1 MSSTQSGPAGVGPT
15 RPCPADRVERWPIER
30 LIPYANN
37 PRLHSEADLDKIVA
51 AILKWGWTLPI
62 LVDEQGNVLA
72 GALRLRAAIR
82 LGLKD
87 IPVIVARGWS
97 EEEKRAYR
105 LADNQLA
112 TRASWDF
119 ELLSNELRDLKFG
132 GFDLGLTGFEP
143 GQLKSIMAGTGSR
156 SDRSGQRPGCP
167 RSTGHSARRCMGVGR
182 QSGWLRRQ
190 HQRGGCRTGAG
201 RIAAPPDDHRSTLW
215 RRLRPILASGP
226 GPEHGQSRAGQGAQR
241 RPRRLARGVCALPR
255 GCRLCLARRSAR
267 RHRRRRLYL
276 LRVPASRSDRL
287 GQAALHL
294 EPRRLSLETRNLL
307 VRGA

>member
-15 RPCPADRVERWPIER
+15 RPWLAGRVERWPIER

-119 ELLSNELRDLKFG
+119 ELLSNELR
-132 GFDLGLTGFEP
+132 
-143 GQLKSIMAGTGSR
+143 
-156 SDRSGQRPGCP
+156 
-167 RSTGHSARRCMGVGR
+167 V
-182 QSGWLRRQ
+182 
-190 HQRGGCRTGAG
+190 
-201 RIAAPPDDHRSTLW
+201 
-215 RRLRPILASGP
+215 
-226 GPEHGQSRAGQGAQR
+226 
-241 RPRRLARGVCALPR
+241 
-255 GCRLCLARRSAR
+255 
-267 RHRRRRLYL
+267 
-276 LRVPASRSDRL
+276 
-287 GQAALHL
+287 
-294 EPRRLSLETRNLL
+294 
-307 VRGA
+307 